1 MKQLPSLENLKK
13 LCKKVL
19 KNYEELKDIIIFGSF
34 IRKKNNPKDIDLAL
48 IIPKYNVKSGTIGKI
63 TKEFDVFKKIDI
75 EVIDPENIYLDPLFW
90 RIAREGFSVKHNK
103 SISKSAQI
111 KPVVFYEYSLKELTK
126 TKKVQFNRAIH
137 NTINGNI
144 IKKGSIWVPVSESEK
159 FKELINSWN
168 LKTKSFEAVFMDKA
182 RI

>member
-1 MKQLPSLENLKK
+1 MPNLESLKK

-19 KNYEELKDIIIFGSF
+19 KNYPELKDIIIFGSF

-48 IIPKYNVKSGTIGKI
+48 IIQKYKVKSGTIGKI
-63 TKEFDVFKKIDI
+63 TKEFDIFKKIDI
-75 EVIDPENIYLDPLFW
+75 EVIDSENIYLDPLFW

-103 SISKSAQI
+103 FISKSAQI
-111 KPVVFYEYSLKELTK
+111 KPVVFYEYSLNGLSK

-137 NTINGNI
+137 NTIKGNI
-144 IKKGSIWVPVSESEK
+144 IKKGSIWVPISESEK